1 MTEAVQ
7 NDYQVSS
14 EGAVRHWEIPYARL
28 EDITPTPSH
37 PAAVLSLLVGTN
49 LCGTILTID
58 AGESIAVIDFTC
70 SMVYR
75 QSVRNVITW
84 DGAGTETGWAAIN
97 IGDIV
102 YYDDDAG
109 QTALGYPLSTSP
121 LGSDTGVANP
131 RFGWVVGWSD
141 ADIANY
147 PKGTAVAPGSTQSC
161 AIMQLGAGG

>member
-28 EDITPTPSH
+28 EDITPTPSN
-37 PAAVLSLLVGTN
+37 PAAVLSLLAGTN

-75 QSVRNVITW
+75 QSVRNVLTW
-84 DGAGTETGWAAIN
+84 DGAGTEVTWGAIN

-109 QTALGYPLSTSP
+109 QTALGFPLSTSP
-121 LGSDTGVANP
+121 LGSDTGAANP
-131 RFGWVVGWSD
+131 RFGWVVAWDDTDSG
-141 ADIANY
+141 NY
-147 PKGTAVAPGSTQSC
+147 PKGGITASTQTC